1 MGEDEWE
8 KGWLD
13 KWTDIDREMKR
24 WMDGWTTSSCP
35 KGILIVA
42 MYWVLSRSNVL
53 YIRAGHVL
61 PMHCLHDASI
71 THHASHREGVK

>member
-1 MGEDEWE
+1 MDRHRQRDEE
-8 KGWLD
+8 
-13 KWTDIDREMKR
+13 
-24 WMDGWTTSSCP
+24 MDGWMDNVFLP
-35 KGILIVA
+35 KGYLIVA